1 MSKKQNKLITKEIL
15 NNAIKKGTFLKFDPR
30 LMVKKSCYVYGGSWI
45 DSYFDFK
52 YFSYFI

>member
-15 NNAIKKGTFLKFDPR
+15 NNAIKGAFLKFDPR
-30 LMVKKSCYVYGGSWI
+30 FMVKKSCYVYGGSWI

-52 YFSYFI
+52 YFSYFV

>member
-15 NNAIKKGTFLKFDPR
+15 NNAIKKGAFLKFDPR
-30 LMVKKSCYVYGGSWI
+30 LMVKNPVMFMVEVGSI
-45 DSYFDFK
+45 LTLIFK

>member
-30 LMVKKSCYVYGGSWI
+30 LMVNIKPLYKSKS
-45 DSYFDFK
+45 FDT
-52 YFSYFI
+52 